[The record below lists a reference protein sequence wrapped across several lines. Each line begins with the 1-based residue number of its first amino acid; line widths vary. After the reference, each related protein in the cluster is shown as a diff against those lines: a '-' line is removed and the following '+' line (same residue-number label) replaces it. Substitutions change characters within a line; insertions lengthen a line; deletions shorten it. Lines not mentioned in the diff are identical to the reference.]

1 MQQFKLLVKL
11 HNGMTTTTYV
21 WAESDYA
28 ARLLGETQ
36 YGKGNIL
43 SCTKV

>member
-1 MQQFKLLVKL
+1 MNKYKLLVKL
-11 HNGMTTTTYV
+11 YNGMTTTTYV

-28 ARLLGETQ
+28 ARILGETQ

-43 SCTKV
+43 NCIKV